1 MGCESHPWRAVA
13 SLLTG
18 SRSEDPTLA
27 ETLNSAFRERMIEV
41 MDQSQHTSADS
52 GGEGAA
58 YEFCQAL
65 DTWEKE
71 RTFASRLGAL
81 GTC

>member
-1 MGCESHPWRAVA
+1 MGCESLPFPGCRRVLAEQLW
-13 SLLTG
+13 G

-27 ETLNSAFRERMIEV
+27 ETLNSAFRDRMIEV

-71 RTFASRLGAL
+71 RTFAFLSRS
-81 GTC
+81 